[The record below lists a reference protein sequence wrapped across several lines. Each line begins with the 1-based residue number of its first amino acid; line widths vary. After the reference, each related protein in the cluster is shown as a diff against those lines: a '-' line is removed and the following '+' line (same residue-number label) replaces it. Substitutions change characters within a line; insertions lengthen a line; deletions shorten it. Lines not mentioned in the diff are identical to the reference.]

1 MNQIE
6 IILIFLLIN
15 FYFIFNFDK
24 IRIFNFVVDKPDKL
38 RKFHKKPTALAGG
51 MILIINII
59 IYYLILSTNK
69 NLVINEIFFSNIFQL
84 NFFFFSL
91 YTYIFI
97 RFF

>member
-84 NFFFFSL
+84 NFFFF
-91 YTYIFI
+91 
-97 RFF
+97 